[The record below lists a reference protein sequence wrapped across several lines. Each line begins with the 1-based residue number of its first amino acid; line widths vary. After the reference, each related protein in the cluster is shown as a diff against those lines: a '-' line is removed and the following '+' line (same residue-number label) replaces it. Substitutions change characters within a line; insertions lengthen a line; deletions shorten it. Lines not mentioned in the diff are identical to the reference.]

1 MELFETYGYAG
12 VGTCV
17 GALIG
22 LLLGF
27 LIGELAWGTIIC
39 TAVGSILGQ
48 AKDYRTTIYEG
59 MQPTNLDD

>member
-1 MELFETYGYAG
+1 MELFDTYGHAG

-48 AKDYRTTIYEG
+48 VKDSRTTSFESL
-59 MQPTNLDD
+59 QSTNLDD

>member
-1 MELFETYGYAG
+1 M
-12 VGTCV
+12 GTCI

-27 LIGELAWGTIIC
+27 LIGELAWSTIIC

-48 AKDYRTTIYEG
+48 AKDSRTTVFES
-59 MQPTNLDD
+59 MQSTTLDD